1 MEKNIYTREEYDDLR
16 RRHDSYATANMEI
29 NAKLQ
34 VCTEDL
40 IRVTADRTRME
51 AELAA
56 MQNTMQMLITDNNTR
71 YTSANAEVEKLRNL
85 LKQHG
90 IEIKE

>member
-1 MEKNIYTREEYDDLR
+1 MEKNIYTREEYSDLR

-34 VCTEDL
+34 VSQEDL
-40 IRVTADRTRME
+40 IRVTADRTRMG

-56 MQNTMQMLITDNNTR
+56 LQSTMQMLITDNNTR
-71 YTSANAEVEKLRNL
+71 YQAANAEVEKLRSL
-85 LKQHG
+85 LRQHG
-90 IEIKE
+90 IDIKE